1 MTNIDWLIDQIEAL
15 DGHYIIFDCPGQIEL
30 YTHHTSVQK
39 MVQALQKS
47 LDARLCSIH
56 LVDSYYCS
64 QPHVFISAALHCA
77 STMLRLGL
85 PHVNVL
91 SKVDLLTQYG
101 DLPFNLD
108 FFTEMTNLQPL
119 LQYIHEGS
127 IPTDFHDDDLNDDYG
142 DDEDEDEDE
151 DGHHEHPPASAP
163 GTLKSPFAGG
173 DIMKAKFYDLT
184 SGLCEIL
191 EDFGMISFTALNI
204 EDAQTVGRVL
214 VQVDKANGYCFA
226 ASEVEEMLERKKSE
240 ATSESG
246 SGSGNGNGQGVGEES
261 TNKSI
266 NQLFRVASQDLEPS
280 YHKTLE
286 IQEKYVAMSS
296 LSSPLSMPVT
306 PGGII
311 SSSKT
316 NIIAASQQRQ
326 RQGERGEE
334 GEEEGEGES

>member
-1 MTNIDWLIDQIEAL
+1 MQGILVGIICWLFLVFLFTLLQEYLLANIDWLIDQIEEL
-15 DGHYIIFDCPGQIEL
+15 EGHYVIFDCPGQIEL
-30 YTHHTSVQK
+30 YTHHKSVQNIVK
-39 MVQALQKS
+39 TLQTT

-119 LQYIHEGS
+119 LRYLHEGS
-127 IPTDFHDDDLNDDYG
+127 IPTDFNDSDLNDDYG
-142 DDEDEDEDE
+142 DDSNVESSNNTQL
-151 DGHHEHPPASAP
+151 PPAP
-163 GTLKSPFAGG
+163 KSPWAG
-173 DIMKAKFYDLT
+173 DAMRAKFYGLT
-184 SGLCEIL
+184 SGLCEVL

-226 ASEVEEMLERKKSE
+226 ASEIEEMLERKKAQAAAGESAE
-240 ATSESG
+240 AAPTPS
-246 SGSGNGNGQGVGEES
+246 
-261 TNKSI
+261 KSI

-280 YHKTLE
+280 YHKALE
-286 IQEKYVAMSS
+286 IQERYVDSPSFVFPAGGVISDSKSS
-296 LSSPLSMPVT
+296 MAEKRQSVPL
-306 PGGII
+306 
-311 SSSKT
+311 
-316 NIIAASQQRQ
+316 
-326 RQGERGEE
+326 EE
-334 GEEEGEGES
+334 GDEHTDLAT